1 MRFLTLTGLWGIV
14 NNAGC
19 SLPMGPTE
27 WMRIED
33 FNNILKV
40 NLMGVIETTM
50 NFLPLVKKSRGR
62 IVNVASVLGR
72 VAANGG
78 GYCISKFAVESFS
91 DCLRYLRNST
101 NWRENKMF
109 I

>member
-1 MRFLTLTGLWGIV
+1 MFFVVGVWGIV
-14 NNAGC
+14 NHADRA
-19 SLPMGPTE
+19 LPMRPSE

-33 FNNILKV
+33 YHSTLKV
-40 NLMGVIETTM
+40 TMNGVIEM
-50 NFLPLVKKSRGR
+50 SMKFLPLIKKARGR

-91 DCLRYLRNST
+91 DCLRYLQIQSASL
-101 NWRENKMF
+101 K
-109 I
+109 